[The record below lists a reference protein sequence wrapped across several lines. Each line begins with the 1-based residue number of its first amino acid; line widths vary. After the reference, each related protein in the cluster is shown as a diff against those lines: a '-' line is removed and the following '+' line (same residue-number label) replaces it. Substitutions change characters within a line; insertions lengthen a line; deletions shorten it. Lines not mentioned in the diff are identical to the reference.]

1 MKKLFIDSDKRKTPL
16 KVGGFDI
23 TVLAS
28 THDTMGYEIFVQ
40 KGQEGKGPGPH
51 FHPWDET
58 FYILNGKL
66 HCGIDEDEFVALPGT
81 LVHIP
86 GGKTHWF
93 KFGVGG
99 AEFLAQL
106 STGSTTGSTQL
117 RQLGLHEL
125 THGTEVDERR
135 VRVLLERTDNLAHF
149 LFRLRAGRRNRG
161 NNQRFDNRGIEPF
174 RKIF

>member
-1 MKKLFIDSDKRKTPL
+1 MKKYMIPYYSERVMKKLFITSDKRKPPL
-16 KVGGFDI
+16 NVGGFDI

-99 AEFLAQL
+99 AEFLAITL
-106 STGSTTGSTQL
+106 LFGNDSMMKHSKPSTSSSPT
-117 RQLGLHEL
+117 
-125 THGTEVDERR
+125 
-135 VRVLLERTDNLAHF
+135 
-149 LFRLRAGRRNRG
+149 
-161 NNQRFDNRGIEPF
+161 IECSQS
-174 RKIF
+174 

>member
-1 MKKLFIDSDKRKTPL
+1 MKKLFIDSDKRKKPL

-51 FHPWDET
+51 FPPWDET

-99 AEFLAQL
+99 AEFLAITSKGNASEMFTEFDKGINWANPDKNKL
-106 STGSTTGSTQL
+106 V
-117 RQLGLHEL
+117 EL
-125 THGTEVDERR
+125 
-135 VRVLLERTDNLAHF
+135 A
-149 LFRLRAGRRNRG
+149 AQY
-161 NNQRFDNRGIEPF
+161 NQTVITN
-174 RKIF
+174 K

>member
-86 GGKTHWF
+86 MGKTHWF
-93 KFGVGG
+93 KFGEGG
-99 AEFLAQL
+99 GEFIAITSKGNASEMFTEFDKGINWANPDKNKLVKLAAQY
-106 STGSTTGSTQL
+106 
-117 RQLGLHEL
+117 
-125 THGTEVDERR
+125 
-135 VRVLLERTDNLAHF
+135 
-149 LFRLRAGRRNRG
+149 
-161 NNQRFDNRGIEPF
+161 NQTVITN
-174 RKIF
+174 K